1 MALWANVTTNCIP
14 CMHSTNDGVF
24 SVLERWRSLGGSAS
38 ASQPMTSRLL
48 SPFLLLAAAD
58 LLFFFCGAT
67 SPGAAH
73 GAALVA
79 SVSFLPVLPPLPS
92 LWLALSPFFPSAS
105 MAPPLSSPCTLEP
118 VGVTRIAWV
127 VQPLPT
133 DAQAKSAWAS
143 LSEAAPNPELNHGR
157 RRQEQRHARPCVA
170 PRRHRTGG

>member
-1 MALWANVTTNCIP
+1 MLLDEAVEELERMALWANVTTNCIP

-118 VGVTRIAWV
+118 VGVSQCLRSYKEPRTR
-127 VQPLPT
+127 L
-133 DAQAKSAWAS
+133 
-143 LSEAAPNPELNHGR
+143 LGNR
-157 RRQEQRHARPCVA
+157 RGMQGEI
-170 PRRHRTGG
+170 